1 MLYDCKTNIQ
11 SQKHCIM
18 ASLKAE
24 NNPAPNPS
32 KHPRI
37 EVGEELMRQMIAGQ
51 APLNSKVVRRIPEPE
66 EEDTD
71 ALEENTSET
80 VSGASA
86 PTAEKTDV
94 GTQTTSVKESA
105 GFRRKKIALPDFERT
120 FFAPVDCRNRSVI
133 YVSTQT
139 KRKVSAILHLLGN
152 DTTRLTAL
160 ADNMLRFVM
169 DIYRDELNYLHEKK
183 NSRRPF

>member
-1 MLYDCKTNIQ
+1 MD
-11 SQKHCIM
+11 
-18 ASLKAE
+18 SLKE
-24 NNPAPNPS
+24 KDKLAPKPL
-32 KHPRI
+32 KCPHI
-37 EVGEELMRQMIAGQ
+37 EVDEEMMRRMIAGLVPMDSQ
-51 APLNSKVVRRIPEPE
+51 VVRRIPEPE

-71 ALEENTSET
+71 TPEGNTSET

-94 GTQTTSVKESA
+94 DIQTTTGKESA
-105 GFRRKKIALPDFERT
+105 GFWRKKIALPDFERM
-120 FFAPVDCRNRSVI
+120 FFAPVDCRNRSAI

-139 KRKVSAILHLLGN
+139 KCKVSAILHLLGD

-169 DIYRDELNYLHEKK
+169 DIYSDELNYLHEKK
-183 NSRRPF
+183 NNRRPF